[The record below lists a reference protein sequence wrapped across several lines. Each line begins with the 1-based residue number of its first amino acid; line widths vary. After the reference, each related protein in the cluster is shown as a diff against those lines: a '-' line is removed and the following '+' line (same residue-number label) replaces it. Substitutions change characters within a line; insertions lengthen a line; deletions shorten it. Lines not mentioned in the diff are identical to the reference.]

1 MKENILFSTIGTS
14 DPTRGEHDGPFLHII
29 RKYKPKKAFIF
40 LTKEMCDNDDK
51 DNRYEV
57 EAKKIYPEIEIIKI
71 KEYEMDNPHEFLIFD
86 SKFEYWLDKL
96 SNEYPDDQILVNIS
110 SGTPQM
116 LCSLY
121 NIAAHADRPYK
132 LIQVKSPE
140 KRANQAERVGI
151 EYDLENN
158 LDNSYDNFLDEKD
171 GIENRCKEIEPTNVR
186 KKLVEKI
193 IMEQIKVYD
202 YEGASLVANEAK
214 YLINNEA
221 IELIEFL
228 KYRYKLQFDKFDNNM
243 LPIQTSGVK
252 SIFEY
257 ILYLDIKQKRD
268 EIIDFTRGVSP
279 VLTDLF
285 EICLK
290 EVYKVDIRKY
300 CENRIKKIN
309 GKNISVPFLVKS
321 KLPREVQ
328 ILYDR
333 RFTRESN
340 LSGGFRDSELSSTN
354 ILPYI
359 EYEASKDDDKTL
371 YNCANLLREF
381 EMKFRNIAAH
391 QITSVSDES
400 IKKEMNISS
409 KKLVD
414 TLKQLFKI
422 AYGRN
427 YGKLIDWNSYDNV
440 NQQIIEKLK

>member
-1 MKENILFSTIGTS
+1 
-14 DPTRGEHDGPFLHII
+14 
-29 RKYKPKKAFIF
+29 
-40 LTKEMCDNDDK
+40 
-51 DNRYEV
+51 
-57 EAKKIYPEIEIIKI
+57 
-71 KEYEMDNPHEFLIFD
+71 MDNPHEFLIFD

-151 EYDLENN
+151 EYDLENKLN
-158 LDNSYDNFLDEKD
+158 NSYDNLLDEKD
-171 GIENRCKEIEPTNVR
+171 GLENRCKEIEPTNVR

-193 IMEQIKVYD
+193 IIEQIKVYD

-228 KYRYKLQFDKFDNNM
+228 KYRYKLQFDKFDNSM

-268 EIIDFTRGVSP
+268 EIIDFTRGISP

-285 EICLK
+285 EECLK
-290 EVYKVDIRKY
+290 QKYNVDIRRY
-300 CENRIKKIN
+300 CENRNKNIN
-309 GKNISVPFLVKS
+309 GKDINVPFLIKS
-321 KLPREVQ
+321 KLPEDVQ
-328 ILYDR
+328 VLYDK
-333 RFTRESN
+333 RFKRESH

-359 EYEASKDDDKTL
+359 EYEADKDTDKSL
-371 YNCANLLREF
+371 YNSVSLLREF
-381 EMKFRNIAAH
+381 EMKFRNIASH
-391 QITSVSDES
+391 QITTISDD
-400 IKKEMNISS
+400 IINKEMNISS
-409 KKLVD
+409 KKLVEI
-414 TLKQLFKI
+414 LKKLFRV
-422 AYGRN
+422 AYGKH
-427 YGKLIDWNSYDNV
+427 YGKLIDWDSYDNV
-440 NQQIIEKLK
+440 NRKIIEKLR

>member
-1 MKENILFSTIGTS
+1 MKDNILFSTIGTS
-14 DPTRGEHDGPFLHII
+14 DPTRGEYDGPFLHIV

-40 LTKEMCDNDDK
+40 LTKEMCENDEK

-57 EAKKIYPEIEIIKI
+57 EAKKVYPEIEIVKI
-71 KEYEMDNPHEFLIFD
+71 KEPQMDNPHEFLIFD
-86 SKFEYWLDKL
+86 FKFEYWLEKI
-96 SNEYPDDQILVNIS
+96 SNEHPNDQILVNIS

-151 EYDLENN
+151 EYDLQNT
-158 LDNSYDNFLDEKD
+158 LKNSYDNFLNEKD
-171 GIENRCKEIEPTNVR
+171 GLENRCKEIEPTNVR

-193 IMEQIKVYD
+193 ILEQIKVYD
-202 YEGASLVANEAK
+202 YEGASLVAQEAK
-214 YLINNEA
+214 YLINKEA

-228 KYRYKLQFDKFDNNM
+228 KYRYKLQFDKLDNSK

-285 EICLK
+285 EGCLK
-290 EVYKVDIRKY
+290 ESYKVDIKKY
-300 CENRIKKIN
+300 CEIKVKMIN
-309 GKNISVPFLVKS
+309 GKKVSVPFLIKS
-321 KLPREVQ
+321 ELPIEVAH
-328 ILYDR
+328 LYDQ
-333 RFTRESN
+333 RFNRESN
-340 LSGGFRDSELSSTN
+340 VSGGFRDSELSSTN

-359 EYEASKDDDKTL
+359 EYEALKREDKTL
-371 YNCANLLREF
+371 YEYASLLREF

-391 QITSVSDES
+391 KITSVSDEN
-400 IKKEMNISS
+400 IKKEMNVSS
-409 KKLVD
+409 KILVD
-414 TLKQLFKI
+414 ILKKMFKI
-422 AYGRN
+422 AYGKN
-427 YGKLIDWNSYDNV
+427 YGKLIDWNSYDNI
-440 NQQIIEKLK
+440 NKQIEEALR